1 MTASRGNGGI
11 ALAIA
16 TALLCVASTLPAPA
30 AGLQSGTLSG
40 EPIWTDKPVRVDRKT
55 QALERVAVERKT
67 PPLTLRP
74 TTRVKVPD
82 SASFEQ
88 DGRFYILTDAVAVPS
103 KQLCRGA
110 DQGLIACGQQARIY
124 FRRLIANKTLIC
136 REDFRIG
143 PASYVTC
150 AVAETDLAET
160 LVSKG
165 AAWAATTRLMERQK
179 AAMTAGI
186 GIWID
191 AECRRDGRCP
201 PPKRRGR

>member
-1 MTASRGNGGI
+1 MIAARGNVRI
-11 ALAIA
+11 ARAVA
-16 TALLCVASTLPAPA
+16 TALLCLTSALPAHA
-30 AGLQSGTLSG
+30 AGLEAGILSD

-67 PPLTLRP
+67 PSLTLQP

-88 DGRFYILTDAVAVPS
+88 DGRFYILTDAVAVHS

-110 DQGLIACGQQARIY
+110 DQGLVACGQQARIY
-124 FRRLIANKTLIC
+124 FRRLIANKTLTC
-136 REDFRIG
+136 RENFRIG
-143 PASYVTC
+143 PASFVTC
-150 AVAETDLAET
+150 AVAGADLAET

-165 AAWAATTRLMERQK
+165 AARAATPRLAERQK

-191 AECRRDGRCP
+191 ADCRRDGRCP
-201 PPKRRGR
+201 PPKRRDR